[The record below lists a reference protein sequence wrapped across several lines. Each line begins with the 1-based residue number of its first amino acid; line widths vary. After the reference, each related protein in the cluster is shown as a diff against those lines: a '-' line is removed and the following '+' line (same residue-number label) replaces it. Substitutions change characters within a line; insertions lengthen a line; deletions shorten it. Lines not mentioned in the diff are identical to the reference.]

1 MLTVDYRRLGLRSGD
16 RVLDLGAGAGRHAF
30 ESLRRGAVVVGL
42 DIDRAELKDVAATM
56 EAMAAGGQAPPGAD
70 GAAVNGSGL
79 DLPFPDAVFDRVV
92 ASEVL
97 EHVEDDRRVLAELAR
112 VLRPGGV
119 LAVTVPRWLPEL
131 VNWALDDDY
140 HAPAVAGG
148 HVRIYRESV
157 LRDRLHRSGLRVVGR
172 HHAHGLHSPYWWLKC
187 AVGVGNDRH
196 PLVRAYHQVLVWDL
210 MHHPWPLRLA
220 ERLLQPAIGKSLVLY
235 AVREA
240 ANSEPPSGAR

>member
-1 MLTVDYRRLGLRSGD
+1 MLTVDYGRLGLRAGE
-16 RVLDLGAGAGRHAF
+16 RVLDMGAGAGRHAF

-42 DIDRAELKDVAATM
+42 DIDRTELEDMAAII
-56 EAMAAGGQAPPGAD
+56 EAMAASGEAPPGAE

-79 DLPFPDAVFDRVV
+79 DLPFPDEAFDRVV

-140 HAPAVAGG
+140 HAPAVPGG

-157 LRDRLHRSGLRVVGR
+157 LRERLKGSGLRVVGR

-187 AVGVGNDRH
+187 AVGVGNGQH
-196 PLVRAYHQVLVWDL
+196 VLVRAYHRILVWDL
-210 MHHPWPLRLA
+210 MHHPWPLQLA
-220 ERLLQPAIGKSLVLY
+220 ERVLQPVIGKSLVMY
-235 AVREA
+235 AVRDA
-240 ANSEPPSGAR
+240 S